1 MTGRSIRLH
10 NGEQR
15 LPTHPPYCLSLSLPT
30 CPHRTCSLSTGLSA
44 CLHIH
49 GAGPRAIR
57 LFHVSKQ
64 ALGVRRREL
73 GVRREL
79 VGGGAE
85 TGCRV
90 EQG

>member
-1 MTGRSIRLH
+1 MEGRSIRLH
-10 NGEQR
+10 NRVQR

-64 ALGVRRREL
+64 ALGVRREL
-73 GVRREL
+73 GV
-79 VGGGAE
+79 GGWGRDGLESGA
-85 TGCRV
+85 GVRQRV
-90 EQG
+90 